1 MLNEFLQLIL
11 SGIAIGCVY
20 GLVALGFVLIYK
32 ATEVVNFAQG
42 ELMMFGAFV
51 ALTMGGLQFM
61 PFWLSVILAVLAMA
75 LIGGAV
81 ERAVIRPVLGQ
92 PIFSIVM
99 ITIGLGFFARGLASL
114 IPGWGTLTHRL
125 PTPYADQTVAFGE
138 LVLSAGHLMIILVT
152 AVLCVLLFAFFRF
165 TRMGV
170 AMQAISQNQLA
181 AHYMGIPVARVNT
194 LIWCISAAVA
204 AIAGILLAPIT
215 FVHANMGLIG
225 LKAFPAAVIG
235 GFGSIPGAIV
245 GGLIIG
251 IVEAVSGRYLPDG
264 IKDVSA
270 YVVLLAVLIIR
281 PNGLFGEKLT
291 KKV

>member
-1 MLNEFLQLIL
+1 MFNEFLQLIL

-42 ELMMFGAFV
+42 ELMMFGAFI
-51 ALTMGGLQFM
+51 ALSLSGFQIL
-61 PFWLSVILAVLAMA
+61 PFWLSVILSVIAMG
-75 LIGGAV
+75 LIGGVV

-92 PIFSIVM
+92 PIFSIMM
-99 ITIGLGFFARGLASL
+99 ITIGLGFFARGLASM
-114 IPGWGTLTHRL
+114 IPGWGTYTHRL
-125 PTPYADQTVAFGE
+125 PTPYADQTIALGE
-138 LVLSAGHLMIILVT
+138 LALSAGHLVIILVT
-152 AVLCVLLFAFFRF
+152 IAMCILLFAFFRF
-165 TRMGV
+165 TRIGV

-194 LIWCISAAVA
+194 LVWCISAAVA

-270 YVVLLAVLIIR
+270 YIVLLVVLVIR
-281 PNGLFGEKLT
+281 PNGIFGEKLT